1 MAPVWRL
8 LVHGQVDGALNMA
21 LDRAIQVC
29 REQGSAPPTLRLYRW
44 ARPTVSI
51 GRFQALDTIDTQ
63 YCARSGIDVVRRFTG
78 GRGVLHDD
86 EVTYSAVCGVDDG
99 VPRGVAASY
108 RYLCA
113 ALVQAYRALG
123 VDAELTERDR
133 GHAETGACYLQT
145 TRADLSA
152 ADAKLSGSAQVW
164 HGSTVLQH
172 GSFVMSRDVD
182 REARAF
188 RLDEER
194 RAQLAGSTVSLD
206 DLTSTPA
213 GWTEVVSAA
222 IDGFE
227 SALGIV
233 LVAGELDALEART
246 AAKLLCET
254 EASNPGRCDVRT

>member
-8 LVHGQVDGALNMA
+8 LVQGPVDGALNMA

-44 ARPTVSI
+44 ARPTVSL
-51 GRFQALDTIDTQ
+51 GRFQALETIDAQ
-63 YCARSGIDVVRRFTG
+63 YCARGGIDVVRRFTG

-86 EVTYSAVCGVDDG
+86 EVTYSAVCGLDDG

-152 ADAKLSGSAQVW
+152 AAPSSRVRRRSGTVRPCC
-164 HGSTVLQH
+164 ST
-172 GSFVMSRDVD
+172 D
-182 REARAF
+182 R
-188 RLDEER
+188 
-194 RAQLAGSTVSLD
+194 S
-206 DLTSTPA
+206 
-213 GWTEVVSAA
+213 
-222 IDGFE
+222 
-227 SALGIV
+227 
-233 LVAGELDALEART
+233 
-246 AAKLLCET
+246 
-254 EASNPGRCDVRT
+254 